1 MDKIMASESFLNS
14 RRQLL
19 LGLLAL
25 MIPLP
30 ISRLSRAAEP
40 VTFGAAAALV
50 GLWLL
55 QGAVAH
61 VGGRALG
68 KILGEPTIKDVDV
81 WIRAAVAELKNFV
94 SSELKK
100 QLDDQVKKKMQT
112 DLDGINANLYHYASL
127 SEENKTTNRY
137 LLEYSDTFTASL
149 VPLSLR
155 FDQTFFVTTT
165 AIAYRLMVL
174 NSLYLLDN
182 DAGHIKSARRSIDH
196 AVTQLSATRD
206 RIAYNIFPSSQFDV
220 SCKIYRDREEHY
232 SNTDNDVFACVGR
245 RNGKPITR
253 ELNVL
258 IRKCQSFG
266 SWSCEDEETDFRK
279 QINNQMKSITMPLQ
293 RKSDEFLKLAN
304 DSIFK
309 IVECYTEM
317 SESVG
322 DTYRL
327 PSEAAPILS
336 TEPVVVP
343 QYIEMPGA
351 VVK

>member
-1 MDKIMASESFLNS
+1 MDKNLASDDFLNS
-14 RRQLL
+14 RRRLL

-25 MIPLP
+25 TIPLP
-30 ISRLSRAAEP
+30 ISRISRAAAQI
-40 VTFGAAAALV
+40 TFGLV

-55 QGAVAH
+55 QGAVAY
-61 VGGRALG
+61 VGGKVLG
-68 KILGEPTIKDVDV
+68 KILGDPTIRDVRV
-81 WIRAAVAELKNFV
+81 WILAAVDELKNFV
-94 SSELKK
+94 SSELKI
-100 QLDDQVKKKMQT
+100 QLDKQVLNKMQS
-112 DLDGINANLYHYASL
+112 DLEGINENLYHYASL
-127 SEENKTTNRY
+127 SKENQITNRY
-137 LLEYSDTFTASL
+137 LLEHSDTFTASL

-155 FDQTFFVTTT
+155 FDQSFFVATV

-174 NSLYLLDN
+174 NSLYLLDK
-182 DAGHIKSARRSIDH
+182 DAGHIKSARRSVDH
-196 AVTQLSATRD
+196 ALTQLSVTRD
-206 RIAYNIFPSSQFDV
+206 RIAYNISPSSQFDV
-220 SCKIYRDREEHY
+220 SCKTYRDREEHY
-232 SNTDNDVFACVGR
+232 SITDNDIYACVGR

-253 ELNVL
+253 ELSVL
-258 IRKCQSFG
+258 FRYCRGFDLSP
-266 SWSCEDEETDFRK
+266 CEDEGTDFRK

-309 IVECYTEM
+309 IVECYTVM

-322 DTYRL
+322 ETYRL
-327 PSEAAPILS
+327 PSEAVPILS